1 MKATHPSCS
10 SQPSRLTLLIR
21 SAEARRRWTTEASRL
36 LISIDR
42 ARAALVATASVVLAS
57 SLLATA
63 TEARPYSP
71 ADLLLYER
79 LSEPDL
85 SPNEDWAAYVV
96 SKKLE
101 EKDAYES
108 QVWLV
113 DIQSRGASAVT
124 AVPGGASSP
133 QFSPSGEWLAVL
145 ADQEKEGEEPTTQ
158 VCLLP
163 LKRPGALACVSDAE
177 DGVLDFAWAPDSQS
191 LALVIEPDI
200 DPLLDHIPEDTEA
213 PIVLDRLLFKH
224 DNAGYLKNT
233 KQQIVLLSLDTKI
246 TTPLT
251 SPHYDSVLPT
261 FSPDGSRI
269 AFVSKRGADPDRH
282 ENWDIYELDI
292 ETPSNVRKLTQ
303 STGPDGDP
311 SWWNRP
317 IYSPSGERLLYL
329 DGGDAKDIWYALQTV
344 GEVDLQ
350 TGRISNLSKPLDRN
364 CTSPRFD
371 VKGKAVFCLLEDD
384 RSVQLAKLSADQGQP
399 ERLTP
404 SGKVIHDYRVGNAG
418 ILTLQSTINEPAQLY
433 WQPKGQSSQQLT
445 QHNAWVDERQPLVA
459 GELIAKAKSGLRPSV
474 HAVMLTPAD
483 SESPVSE
490 GPMPTLLHLHGGPVA
505 QHQYDF
511 DIEQHIMAS
520 AGYRIVAPNP
530 RGSSGRG
537 FDYQYA
543 IWAKWGGPD
552 GEDIRLITD
561 TLLREG
567 LADPTH
573 LGVYGWSYGGMLTN
587 YAITRDQ
594 RYRAAV
600 SGAGIS
606 NMLGGFGVDHYIVA
620 WEQEVGMP
628 WDNLEGW
635 LKLSYPFLEAPAIKT
650 PTLFMVG
657 EADFNV
663 PAVGSEQ
670 MYQALRYLEIP
681 TQLVIYPG
689 QHHSFTVPSYE
700 VDALVRHLDWFETYL
715 GRNASQSLGQ

>member
-57 SLLATA
+57 SLLAPA

-113 DIQSRGASAVT
+113 DIQSRGATAVT

-251 SPHYDSVLPT
+251 SPHFDSVLPT

-459 GELIAKAKSGLRPSV
+459 GELIAKAKSDSRPSV

-520 AGYRIVAPNP
+520 AGYRIIAPNP

-537 FDYQYA
+537 FNYQYA

>member
-1 MKATHPSCS
+1 MYKR
-10 SQPSRLTLLIR
+10 Q
-21 SAEARRRWTTEASRL
+21 
-36 LISIDR
+36 
-42 ARAALVATASVVLAS
+42 
-57 SLLATA
+57 A

-85 SPNEDWAAYVV
+85 SPSENWAAYVV
-96 SKKLE
+96 SKKLDG
-101 EKDAYES
+101 KDAYAS

-113 DIQSRGASAVT
+113 DIQSREASAVT
-124 AVPGGASSP
+124 TVPGGASSP

-200 DPLLDHIPEDTEA
+200 DPSLDHIPEDTEA

-233 KQQIVLLSLDTKI
+233 KQQIVLLSLDTKV

-282 ENWDIYELDI
+282 ENWDIYELDV

-371 VKGKAVFCLLEDD
+371 AKGEAVFCLLEDD
-384 RSVQLAKLSADQGQP
+384 RSVQLTKLSTDQGQP

-433 WQPKGQSSQQLT
+433 WQPKGQSPQQLT
-445 QHNAWVDERQPLVA
+445 QHNAWVDERQPLIA

-543 IWAKWGGPD
+543 IWAKWGAPD

-567 LADPTH
+567 LADATH

-594 RYRAAV
+594 RYKAAV

-635 LKLSYPFLEAPAIKT
+635 LKLSYPFLEAPAITT
-650 PTLFMVG
+650 PTLFVVG

-700 VDALVRHLDWFETYL
+700 VDVLVRHLDWFETYL

>member
-1 MKATHPSCS
+1 M
-10 SQPSRLTLLIR
+10 IR
-21 SAEARRRWTTEASRL
+21 SAEALRRWTTEASRL

-113 DIQSRGASAVT
+113 EIQSRGASAVT

-200 DPLLDHIPEDTEA
+200 DPSLDHIPEDTEA
-213 PIVLDRLLFKH
+213 PIVLDRLQFKH

-233 KQQIVLLSLDTKI
+233 KEQIVLLSLDTKV

-282 ENWDIYELDI
+282 ENWDIYELDV

-371 VKGKAVFCLLEDD
+371 AKGEAVFCLLEDD
-384 RSVQLAKLSADQGQP
+384 RSVQLTKLSADQGQP

-594 RYRAAV
+594 RYKAAV

-635 LKLSYPFLEAPAIKT
+635 LKLSYPFLEAPAITT
-650 PTLFMVG
+650 PTLFVVG

-689 QHHSFTVPSYE
+689 QHHSFTIPSYE
-700 VDALVRHLDWFETYL
+700 VDVLVRHLDWFETYL

>member
-1 MKATHPSCS
+1 MTTTHPSCS

-21 SAEARRRWTTEASRL
+21 SAEGLWRWTAKASRR

-42 ARAALVATASVVLAS
+42 ARAAHVATASVLLWS
-57 SLLATA
+57 PLLATA

-85 SPNEDWAAYVV
+85 SPNENWAAYVV
-96 SKKLE
+96 SKKLDG
-101 EKDAYES
+101 KDAYAS

-113 DIQSRGASAVT
+113 DIQSREASAVT
-124 AVPGGASSP
+124 TVPGGASSP

-200 DPLLDHIPEDTEA
+200 DPSLDHIPEDTEA

-233 KQQIVLLSLDTKI
+233 KQQIVLLSLDTKV

-282 ENWDIYELDI
+282 ENWDIYELDV

-371 VKGKAVFCLLEDD
+371 AKGEAVFCLLEDD
-384 RSVQLAKLSADQGQP
+384 RSVQLTKLSVDQGQP

-567 LADPTH
+567 LAAPTH

-587 YAITRDQ
+587 YAIARDQ
-594 RYRAAV
+594 RY
-600 SGAGIS
+600 
-606 NMLGGFGVDHYIVA
+606 
-620 WEQEVGMP
+620 
-628 WDNLEGW
+628 
-635 LKLSYPFLEAPAIKT
+635 LSLIH
-650 PTLFMVG
+650 
-657 EADFNV
+657 
-663 PAVGSEQ
+663 
-670 MYQALRYLEIP
+670 I
-681 TQLVIYPG
+681 
-689 QHHSFTVPSYE
+689 
-700 VDALVRHLDWFETYL
+700 
-715 GRNASQSLGQ
+715 

>member
-57 SLLATA
+57 SLLAPA

-113 DIQSRGASAVT
+113 DIQSRGATAVT

-251 SPHYDSVLPT
+251 SPHFDSVLPT

-418 ILTLQSTINEPAQLY
+418 ILTLQSTINEPAQLF

>member
-1 MKATHPSCS
+1 MTATHPSCS

-21 SAEARRRWTTEASRL
+21 SAQALRRWTTEASRP

-42 ARAALVATASVVLAS
+42 ARAALVAKASVVLAS

-63 TEARPYSP
+63 TQASPYSP

-101 EKDAYES
+101 GKDAYES

-124 AVPGGASSP
+124 SVPGGASSP

-145 ADQEKEGEEPTTQ
+145 ADQGKKGEEPTSQ

-200 DPLLDHIPEDTEA
+200 DPSLDHIPEKTEA

-233 KQQIVLLSLDTKI
+233 KQQIVLLSLDTKVS
-246 TTPLT
+246 TPLT

-344 GEVDLQ
+344 GEIERQ
-350 TGRISNLSKPLDRN
+350 SGRISNLSRQLDRN

-371 VKGKAVFCLLEDD
+371 AKGEAVFCLLEDD

-433 WQPKGQSSQQLT
+433 WQPRGQSSQQLT
-445 QHNAWVDERQPLVA
+445 QHNAWVDERQPLIE
-459 GELIAKAKSGLRPSV
+459 GELIAKAKSGSRPSV
-474 HAVMLTPAD
+474 HAVMLTPAN
-483 SESPVSE
+483 SE

-520 AGYRIVAPNP
+520 AGYRIIAPNP

-537 FDYQYA
+537 FNYQYA

-567 LADPTH
+567 LAAPTH

-594 RYRAAV
+594 RYKAAV

-635 LKLSYPFLEAPAIKT
+635 LKLSYPFLEAPAITT
-650 PTLFMVG
+650 PTLFVVG

-670 MYQALRYLEIP
+670 MYQALRYLEVP
-681 TQLVIYPG
+681 TQLVIYPD

-700 VDALVRHLDWFETYL
+700 VDVLARHLDWFETFL
-715 GRNASQSLGQ
+715 GGSASQSLGQ

>member
-113 DIQSRGASAVT
+113 DIQSRGATAVT

-200 DPLLDHIPEDTEA
+200 DPSLDHIPEETEA

-371 VKGKAVFCLLEDD
+371 AKGEAVFCLLEDD

-418 ILTLQSTINEPAQLY
+418 ILTLQSTINEPAQLF

>member
-1 MKATHPSCS
+1 M
-10 SQPSRLTLLIR
+10 IR

-113 DIQSRGASAVT
+113 DIQSRGATAVT

-200 DPLLDHIPEDTEA
+200 DPSLDHIPEETEA

-233 KQQIVLLSLDTKI
+233 KQQIVLLSLDTKV

-418 ILTLQSTINEPAQLY
+418 ILTLQSTINEPAQLF

>member
-113 DIQSRGASAVT
+113 DIQSRGATAVT

-292 ETPSNVRKLTQ
+292 ETPSNLRKLTQ

-371 VKGKAVFCLLEDD
+371 AKGEAVFCLLEDD

-418 ILTLQSTINEPAQLY
+418 ILTLQSTINEPAQLF

>member
-1 MKATHPSCS
+1 MTATHPSWSC
-10 SQPSRLTLLIR
+10 QPLRLSLLIPG
-21 SAEARRRWTTEASRL
+21 AWALARWAPKTSRL
-36 LISIDR
+36 LLSIR
-42 ARAALVATASVVLAS
+42 ARAALIAKANIVLWGGLLTAATQAS
-57 SLLATA
+57 
-63 TEARPYSP
+63 PYSP
-71 ADLLLYER
+71 ADLFLYER

-113 DIQSRGASAVT
+113 DIESREASALT

-145 ADQEKEGEEPTTQ
+145 ADQEREGEEPTTQ

-177 DGVLDFAWAPDSQS
+177 DGVLDYAWAPDSQS

-200 DPLLDHIPEDTEA
+200 DPSSDNIPEETEA

-233 KQQIVLLSLDTKI
+233 KQQIVLFSLDTKVSV
-246 TTPLT
+246 PLT
-251 SPHYDSVLPT
+251 SPNYDSVLPA

-317 IYSPSGERLLYL
+317 MYSPSGERLLYL

-344 GEVDLQ
+344 GEVELQ
-350 TGRISNLSKPLDRN
+350 SGRISNLSKQLDRN

-371 VKGKAVFCLLEDD
+371 TKGEAVFCLLEDD
-384 RSVQLAKLSADQGQP
+384 RSVLLAKLSVNQGQP

-404 SGKVIHDYRVGNAG
+404 SARVVHDYRVGNAG
-418 ILTLQSTINEPAQLY
+418 ILTLQSAINEPAQLY
-433 WQPKGQSSQQLT
+433 WQSKGQSSQQLT
-445 QHNAWVDERQPLVA
+445 RHNAWVDERQPLIA
-459 GELIAKAKSGLRPSV
+459 GELIARAKSGSRPSV
-474 HAVMLTPAD
+474 HAVMLTPVS
-483 SESPVSE
+483 SEH
-490 GPMPTLLHLHGGPVA
+490 PMPTLLHLHGGPVA

-552 GEDIRLITD
+552 GEDIRLVTD

-567 LADPTH
+567 LTDPAH

-594 RYRAAV
+594 RYKAAV

-650 PTLFMVG
+650 PTLFVVG

-670 MYQALRYLEIP
+670 MYQALRYLGIP
-681 TQLVIYPG
+681 TQLVIYPD
-689 QHHSFTVPSYE
+689 QHHSFTVASYE
-700 VDALVRHLDWFETYL
+700 VDVLMRHLDWFETYL
-715 GRNASQSLGQ
+715 GGNATQSLRQ

>member
-63 TEARPYSP
+63 TETRPYSP

-113 DIQSRGASAVT
+113 DIQSRGATAVT

-371 VKGKAVFCLLEDD
+371 ARGEAVFCLLEDD

-418 ILTLQSTINEPAQLY
+418 ILTLQSTINEPAQLF

-587 YAITRDQ
+587 YAIARDQ

>member
-1 MKATHPSCS
+1 MTTTHPSCS
-10 SQPSRLTLLIR
+10 SRPSRLTLFIR
-21 SAEARRRWTTEASRL
+21 SAEGLGRWTARASRR

-42 ARAALVATASVVLAS
+42 TRLALVATASVLLWSA
-57 SLLATA
+57 LLATA
-63 TEARPYSP
+63 TQASPYSP

-85 SPNEDWAAYVV
+85 SPNENWAAYVV
-96 SKKLE
+96 NKKLE
-101 EKDAYES
+101 GKDAYES

-113 DIQSRGASAVT
+113 DIQSLEASAVT
-124 AVPGGASSP
+124 ALPGGASSP

-145 ADQEKEGEEPTTQ
+145 ADVAKEGEEPTTQ

-163 LKRPGALACVSDAE
+163 LKRPGALTCVSDAE

-191 LALVIEPDI
+191 LALVVEPDI
-200 DPLLDHIPEDTEA
+200 DPPSDNIPEETEA

-233 KQQIVLLSLDTKI
+233 KQQIVLLSLDTKV

-251 SPHYDSVLPT
+251 SSNYDSVLPA
-261 FSPDGSRI
+261 FSPDGTRI

-292 ETPSNVRKLTQ
+292 ENPSTVRKLTQ
-303 STGPDGDP
+303 NTGPDGDP

-344 GEVDLQ
+344 GEIERQ
-350 TGRISNLSKPLDRN
+350 SGRISNLSRQLDRN

-371 VKGKAVFCLLEDD
+371 TKGEAVFCLLEDD
-384 RSVQLAKLSADQGQP
+384 RSVQLAKLSVDQGQP

-404 SGKVIHDYRVGNAG
+404 PRRVVHDYRVGNAG
-418 ILTLQSTINEPAQLY
+418 ILTLQSAINEPAQLY
-433 WQPKGQSSQQLT
+433 WQPRGQSSQQLT
-445 QHNAWVDERQPLVA
+445 QHNAWVDERQPLIE
-459 GELIAKAKSGLRPSV
+459 GELIAKAKSGSRPNV
-474 HAVMLTPAD
+474 HAVMLTPAN
-483 SESPVSE
+483 SE

-537 FDYQYA
+537 FNYQYA

-594 RYRAAV
+594 RYKAAV

-635 LKLSYPFLEAPAIKT
+635 LKLSYPFLEAPAITT
-650 PTLFMVG
+650 PTLFVVG

-681 TQLVIYPG
+681 TQLVIYPD

-700 VDALVRHLDWFETYL
+700 VDVLARHLDWFETYL
-715 GRNASQSLGQ
+715 GSDASQSLGQ

>member
-113 DIQSRGASAVT
+113 DIQSRGATAVT

-418 ILTLQSTINEPAQLY
+418 ILILQSTINEPAQLF

>member
-113 DIQSRGASAVT
+113 DIQSRGATAVT

-233 KQQIVLLSLDTKI
+233 KQQIVLLSLDTKV

-418 ILTLQSTINEPAQLY
+418 ILTLQSTINEPAQLF

>member
-113 DIQSRGASAVT
+113 DIQSRGATAVT

-418 ILTLQSTINEPAQLY
+418 ILTLQSTINEPAQLF

>member
-1 MKATHPSCS
+1 M
-10 SQPSRLTLLIR
+10 
-21 SAEARRRWTTEASRL
+21 
-36 LISIDR
+36 
-42 ARAALVATASVVLAS
+42 
-57 SLLATA
+57 
-63 TEARPYSP
+63 
-71 ADLLLYER
+71 
-79 LSEPDL
+79 
-85 SPNEDWAAYVV
+85 
-96 SKKLE
+96 
-101 EKDAYES
+101 
-108 QVWLV
+108 
-113 DIQSRGASAVT
+113 T

-418 ILTLQSTINEPAQLY
+418 ILTLQSTINEPAQLF

>member
-1 MKATHPSCS
+1 MTRPHPSCS
-10 SQPSRLTLLIR
+10 SQSSRPTFFLR
-21 SAEARRRWTTEASRL
+21 SAQWLRRWTAQVSRR
-36 LISIDR
+36 LISINSV
-42 ARAALVATASVVLAS
+42 RAALAAKASVVLAG
-57 SLLATA
+57 SLLAIA
-63 TEARPYSP
+63 TQALPYSA

-101 EKDAYES
+101 GKDAYES

-113 DIQSRGASAVT
+113 DIQSREASAVT

-163 LKRPGALACVSDAE
+163 LKRPGTLACVSDAE
-177 DGVLDFAWAPDSQS
+177 DRVLDFAWAPDSQW

-200 DPLLDHIPEDTEA
+200 DPSLDHIPEETEA

-233 KQQIVLLSLDTKI
+233 KQQIVLLSLDTKVS
-246 TTPLT
+246 TPLT

-292 ETPSNVRKLTQ
+292 DLPSNVRKLTQ

-350 TGRISNLSKPLDRN
+350 SGRISNLSKPLDRN

-371 VKGKAVFCLLEDD
+371 VKGEAVFCLLEDD

-445 QHNAWVDERQPLVA
+445 RHNAWVDERQPLVA
-459 GELIAKAKSGLRPSV
+459 GELIAKAKSGSRPSV

-490 GPMPTLLHLHGGPVA
+490 DPMPTLLHLHGGPVA

-587 YAITRDQ
+587 YAIARDQ

-700 VDALVRHLDWFETYL
+700 VDVLVRHLDWFETYL